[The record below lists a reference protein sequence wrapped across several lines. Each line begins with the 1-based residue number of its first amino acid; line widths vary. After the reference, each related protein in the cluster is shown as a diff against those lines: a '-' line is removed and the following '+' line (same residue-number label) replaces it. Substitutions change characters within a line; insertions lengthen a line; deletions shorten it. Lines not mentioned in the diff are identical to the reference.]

1 LAEYR
6 STKDIV
12 KDLYTIYGK
21 NVTPRNINMYRNT
34 PKWKDLIQKYRD
46 EYLVSINHV
55 PIANK
60 RYRIDIRQSLLE
72 KLMTKRLDSEQVSQY
87 RLMSENLREAKDEV
101 EVKDDS
107 PHNVVYAQFNNLS
120 DKEIEFKRKK
130 VMEEINAMNKKIR
143 KKEKDNAISLESTT

>member
-1 LAEYR
+1 MAEYR